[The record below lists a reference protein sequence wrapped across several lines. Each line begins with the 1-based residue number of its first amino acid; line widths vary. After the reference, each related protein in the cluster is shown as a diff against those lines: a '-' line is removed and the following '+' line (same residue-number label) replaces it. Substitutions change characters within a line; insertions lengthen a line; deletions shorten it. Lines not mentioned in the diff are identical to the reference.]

1 MSDSVVKITKRE
13 RYESIKALCDM
24 VGDPEGIDIA
34 GIVAFCDKEIETL
47 DARAEKAKE
56 RAAIKRAEGDELLE
70 TVYNALTDEFE
81 PRDVIT
87 ERIGDENI
95 SVAKVTYRLT
105 SLVKAGRA
113 VKDETNVTGADG
125 KNRRVSVYKLA

>member
-1 MSDSVVKITKRE
+1 MSDSVVKVTKRE
-13 RYESIKALCDM
+13 RYESIKALCDI
-24 VGDPEGIDIA
+24 VGDAGDIDVA
-34 GIVAFCDKEIETL
+34 GIIAFCDKEIETL

-70 TVYNALTDEFE
+70 IVYNALTDEFE
-81 PRDVIT
+81 TRDAIT

>member
-24 VGDPEGIDIA
+24 VENPEGIDIA

-47 DARAEKAKE
+47 DTRAEKAKE

-70 TVYNALTDEFE
+70 IVYNALTDDFE
-81 PRDVIT
+81 TRDVIT

>member
-13 RYESIKALCDM
+13 RYESIKALCDI
-24 VGDPEGIDIA
+24 VGDPEGIDVA

-70 TVYNALTDEFE
+70 IVYNALTDEFE
-81 PRDVIT
+81 TRDAIT

>member
-87 ERIGDENI
+87 ERIGNENI

>member
-1 MSDSVVKITKRE
+1 MSDSVVKVTKRE
-13 RYESIKALCDM
+13 RYEAIKTLCSM
-24 VGDPEGIDIA
+24 AENVGDLDIDGII
-34 GIVAFCDKEIETL
+34 AFCDKEIETL

-70 TVYNALTDEFE
+70 IVYNALTDEFE
-81 PRDVIT
+81 TRDAIT
-87 ERIGDENI
+87 ERIGNENI

>member
-1 MSDSVVKITKRE
+1 MSDSVVKVTKRE
-13 RYESIKALCDM
+13 RYEAIKTLCSM
-24 VGDPEGIDIA
+24 AENVGDLDIDGII
-34 GIVAFCDKEIETL
+34 AFCDKEIETL

-70 TVYNALTDEFE
+70 IVYNALTDEFE
-81 PRDVIT
+81 TRDAIT
-87 ERIGDENI
+87 ERIGNENI

-125 KNRRVSVYKLA
+125 KNHRVSVYKLA

>member
-24 VGDPEGIDIA
+24 VGDPEGIDVA

-70 TVYNALTDEFE
+70 IVYNALTDDFE
-81 PRDVIT
+81 TRDVIT

>member
-24 VGDPEGIDIA
+24 VGDPEGIDVA
-34 GIVAFCDKEIETL
+34 GIIAFCDKEIETL

-70 TVYNALTDEFE
+70 IVYNALTDEFE
-81 PRDVIT
+81 TRDAIT

-113 VKDETNVTGADG
+113 VKDETNITGADG

>member
-24 VGDPEGIDIA
+24 VGDPKGIDVA

-70 TVYNALTDEFE
+70 IVYNALTDEFE
-81 PRDVIT
+81 TRDAIT

-113 VKDETNVTGADG
+113 VKDETNVTEADG

>member
-24 VGDPEGIDIA
+24 VGDSEGIDIA

-70 TVYNALTDEFE
+70 IVYNALTDEFE
-81 PRDVIT
+81 TRDVIT